1 MRTLHICFRTRLY
14 TAEFVATVSDT
25 CVAGLNFRGR
35 FERPTELL
43 GLWQRGC
50 VLEGGWVVWDG
61 QGGVGR
67 DDGPN

>member
-1 MRTLHICFRTRLY
+1 M
-14 TAEFVATVSDT
+14 AEDAVKITIQNSIAVATVSDT
-25 CVAGLNFRGR
+25 CAAGLNCCGH

-43 GLWQRGC
+43 GLWRRGC

-61 QGGVGR
+61 QGGVRR